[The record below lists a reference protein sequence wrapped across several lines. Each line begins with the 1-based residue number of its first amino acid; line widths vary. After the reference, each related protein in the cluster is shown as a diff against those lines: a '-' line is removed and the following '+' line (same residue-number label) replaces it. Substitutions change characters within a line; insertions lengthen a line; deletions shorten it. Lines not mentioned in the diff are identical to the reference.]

1 MHEAAD
7 SGSPTIAVRIRRAAM
22 RVVPVLLVAGGIS
35 WWSHA
40 QTTRCDRLF
49 AAWVES
55 FSGSLRDGEPRLPA
69 PRALADPLLE
79 APIAAA
85 LAAGAAEGAPDRS
98 AAATIEPGD
107 ATGFARVRWQDR
119 AGKARWI
126 ELRCDGSS
134 IEVCGV
140 GFEPSGEESSE
151 P

>member
-1 MHEAAD
+1 
-7 SGSPTIAVRIRRAAM
+7 M
-22 RVVPVLLVAGGIS
+22 RVVPVLLVAGGIA

-40 QTTRCDRLF
+40 QTVRCDRLF

-85 LAAGAAEGAPDRS
+85 LAAGAADGAQGRS

-107 ATGFARVRWQDR
+107 ATGFARIRWQDR
-119 AGKARWI
+119 AGTARWL

-134 IEVCGV
+134 IEVSGV
-140 GFEPSGEESSE
+140 GFEPSGEESRE